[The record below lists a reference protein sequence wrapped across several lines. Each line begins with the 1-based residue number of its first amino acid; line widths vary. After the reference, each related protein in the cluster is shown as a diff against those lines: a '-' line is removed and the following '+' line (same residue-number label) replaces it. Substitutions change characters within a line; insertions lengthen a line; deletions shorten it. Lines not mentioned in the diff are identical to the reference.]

1 MTNMN
6 DIVSLSPE
14 MVLDELIIEMYDALH
29 NTGRIGDTLDYAS
42 FISEMF
48 DFHVSADRVQQTLR
62 AYLRGRN

>member
-48 DFHVSADRVQQTLR
+48 DFHVPINRVQQTLR
-62 AYLRGRN
+62 AYKKGRN